1 MTTDRIAL
9 ACLLVLAA
17 AGPLVLPDFY
27 ITLLNY
33 IGLYSIVTLALVL
46 LTGVA
51 GLTSFGHAAFV
62 GVGAYTSAVLTTTYG
77 LSPWLSLPVALG
89 LTSLSALI
97 IGLLTLRLSGHYFV
111 VGTIAWGISL
121 YYVFGNLQGLGGHNG
136 IPGIPGLSILGVS
149 LEPERRYAYLIWSV
163 VIVALLSIVRLLDS
177 RPGRAIRALRSVTL
191 AEAFGVHT
199 SRLKVVVFVYS
210 ALLAGGAGWLHAH
223 YLRFVNPTPFGV
235 DASIEYLFMI
245 VVGGAGEVWGA
256 IVGAGVITVIKSWLQ
271 DLLPELIGN
280 ASQFETIV
288 FGIAV
293 VLILH
298 NASGG
303 IMARIMRLR
312 PNQAPVY
319 VPTATAPLARRPKPP
334 DHTVLLE
341 VDGACK
347 VFGGLTAVNNIKFD
361 VKSGEIVGLIGPN
374 GAGKTTLFN
383 LISRTVPLTSGQIR
397 FRGERIDR
405 LPSRTIVERGIAR
418 TFQLVRLRP
427 AMTVVENVALG
438 AHSRANSGVIRA
450 ILRLDRRE
458 EAKLM
463 FEAAS
468 QLRRVGLDRYM
479 YDVAGT
485 LPLGKQ
491 RVAEI
496 ARALAA
502 NPLLLLLD
510 EPGAGLRHQE
520 KRDLAQL
527 ISSLRDE
534 GVSVLLVEHDMELVM
549 GLVDRLVVMDFGEK
563 IAEGSPP
570 SVRRDPRVIEA
581 YLGAA

>member
-9 ACLLVLAA
+9 ACLLVLVA

-62 GVGAYTSAVLTTTYG
+62 GIGAYTSAVLTTTYG

-199 SRLKVVVFVYS
+199 WRLKVVVFVYS

-271 DLLPELIGN
+271 DLLPELIGS

-303 IMARIMRLR
+303 IMARIIRLR
-312 PNQAPVY
+312 PNQTPVY

>member
-1 MTTDRIAL
+1 VTTEQIAL
-9 ACLLVLAA
+9 GCLLVLVAV
-17 AGPLVLPDFY
+17 GPLVLPDFY

-62 GVGAYTSAVLTTTYG
+62 GIGAYTSAVLTTTYG
-77 LSPWLSLPVALG
+77 LSPWLCLPVALG
-89 LTSLSALI
+89 LTSLTALI

-136 IPGIPGLSILGVS
+136 IPGIPGLSILGFS

-163 VIVALLSIVRLLDS
+163 VIIALLSIVRLLDS

-199 SRLKVVVFVYS
+199 WRLKVVVFVYS

-271 DLLPELIGN
+271 DLLPQLIGS
-280 ASQFETIV
+280 AGQFETIV

-303 IMARIMRLR
+303 IMARIIRLR
-312 PNQAPVY
+312 PNQTPVY
-319 VPTATAPLARRPKPP
+319 VPATAAPLVRRPKPP
-334 DHTVLLE
+334 DNTVLLE

-347 VFGGLTAVNNIKFD
+347 VFGGLTAVNSIKFD

-383 LISRTVPLTSGQIR
+383 LISRTLPLTSGQIR

-450 ILRLDRRE
+450 MLRLDRRE

-479 YDVAGT
+479 YDVAGS

-570 SVRRDPRVIEA
+570 SIRRDPRVIEA

>member
-9 ACLLVLAA
+9 ACLLVFVAV
-17 AGPLVLPDFY
+17 GPLVLPDFY

-62 GVGAYTSAVLTTTYG
+62 GIGAYTSAVLTTTYG

-163 VIVALLSIVRLLDS
+163 VIVALLSIVRLLNS

-199 SRLKVVVFVYS
+199 WRLKVVVFVYS

-303 IMARIMRLR
+303 IMARIIRLR
-312 PNQAPVY
+312 TNQAPVY

>member
-1 MTTDRIAL
+1 M
-9 ACLLVLAA
+9 
-17 AGPLVLPDFY
+17 
-27 ITLLNY
+27 
-33 IGLYSIVTLALVL
+33 
-46 LTGVA
+46 
-51 GLTSFGHAAFV
+51 
-62 GVGAYTSAVLTTTYG
+62 
-77 LSPWLSLPVALG
+77 
-89 LTSLSALI
+89 
-97 IGLLTLRLSGHYFV
+97 
-111 VGTIAWGISL
+111 
-121 YYVFGNLQGLGGHNG
+121 
-136 IPGIPGLSILGVS
+136 
-149 LEPERRYAYLIWSV
+149 
-163 VIVALLSIVRLLDS
+163 
-177 RPGRAIRALRSVTL
+177 
-191 AEAFGVHT
+191 
-199 SRLKVVVFVYS
+199 
-210 ALLAGGAGWLHAH
+210 
-223 YLRFVNPTPFGV
+223 
-235 DASIEYLFMI
+235 
-245 VVGGAGEVWGA
+245 
-256 IVGAGVITVIKSWLQ
+256 
-271 DLLPELIGN
+271 
-280 ASQFETIV
+280 
-288 FGIAV
+288 
-293 VLILH
+293 
-298 NASGG
+298 
-303 IMARIMRLR
+303 
-312 PNQAPVY
+312 
-319 VPTATAPLARRPKPP
+319 
-334 DHTVLLE
+334 
-341 VDGACK
+341 
-347 VFGGLTAVNNIKFD
+347 FGGLTAVNNIKFD

-374 GAGKTTLFN
+374 GAGKTTVFN

-418 TFQLVRLRP
+418 TFQLVRLRS

-438 AHSRANSGVIRA
+438 AHSRANSGVIEA

-458 EAKLM
+458 KSKLM

>member
-9 ACLLVLAA
+9 ACLLVLVA

>member
-9 ACLLVLAA
+9 ACLLVLVA

-62 GVGAYTSAVLTTTYG
+62 GIGAYTSAVLTTTYG

-199 SRLKVVVFVYS
+199 WRLKVVVFVYS

-271 DLLPELIGN
+271 DLLPELIGS

-303 IMARIMRLR
+303 IMARIIRLR
-312 PNQAPVY
+312 PNQKPVY
-319 VPTATAPLARRPKPP
+319 IPTATAPLARRPKPP

-450 ILRLDRRE
+450 MLRLDRRE

>member
-1 MTTDRIAL
+1 MTSGRIAL
-9 ACLLVLAA
+9 ACLMVLVAG
-17 AGPLVLPDFY
+17 GPLVLPDFY

-33 IGLYSIVTLALVL
+33 IGLYSIVALALVL

-62 GVGAYTSAVLTTTYG
+62 GIGAYTTAVLTTTYG
-77 LSPWLSLPVALG
+77 VSPWLSLPVAIG
-89 LTSLSALI
+89 LTSLAALI
-97 IGLLTLRLSGHYFV
+97 LGLLTLRLSGHYFV

-121 YYVFGNLQGLGGHNG
+121 YFVFGNLKGLGGYNG
-136 IPGIPGLSILGVS
+136 IPGIPGISILGFS
-149 LEPERRYAYLIWSV
+149 FEPERRYTYLIWSV
-163 VIVALLSIVRLLDS
+163 TVTALVSIVRLLDS
-177 RPGRAIRALRSVTL
+177 RPGRAIRSLRSATM

-199 SRLKVVVFVYS
+199 WRLKIVVFVYS

-245 VVGGAGEVWGA
+245 VVGGAAEVWGA
-256 IVGAGVITVIKSWLQ
+256 LVGAGVITIIKSWLQ
-271 DLLPELIGN
+271 DVLPKLIGS
-280 ASQFETIV
+280 AGQFEVIV

-303 IMARIMRLR
+303 IMARVIRMLPDRSPVR
-312 PNQAPVY
+312 VPQEAP
-319 VPTATAPLARRPKPP
+319 ALARRPRAP
-334 DHTVLLE
+334 DGQILLE
-341 VDGACK
+341 VDRACK
-347 VFGGLTAVNNIKFD
+347 VFGGLTAVNNVEFG

-383 LISRTVPLTSGQIR
+383 LISGTLPLTSGQIR
-397 FRGERIDR
+397 FRGYRIDR
-405 LPSRTIVERGIAR
+405 LPSRAIVGLGIAR
-418 TFQLVRLRP
+418 TFQLVRLRS
-427 AMTVVENVALG
+427 AMTLVENVALG
-438 AHSRANSGVIRA
+438 AHTRSRSGVISA
-450 ILRLDRRE
+450 IMRFDRRE

-468 QLRRVGLDRYM
+468 QIRRVGLDRYM
-479 YDVAGT
+479 HDVAGN
-485 LPLGKQ
+485 LPLGQQ
-491 RVAEI
+491 RVGEI

-502 NPLLLLLD
+502 NPLLMLLD

-520 KRDLAQL
+520 KQDLARL
-527 ISSLRDE
+527 IRSLRDE
-534 GVSVLLVEHDMELVM
+534 GVSILLVEHDMELVM

-563 IAEGSPP
+563 IAEGSPQM
-570 SVRRDPRVIEA
+570 VRRDSRVIEA
-581 YLGAA
+581 YLGT